1 MQVEDAGGSEGQS
14 VIGWIGVQALPR
26 LERGLTSCRCHRTRR
41 LSKPL
46 TRGMFTMS
54 NRVLPAIPALADW
67 QGEVP
72 AQSYRH
78 GLMTAPFRGR
88 M

>member
-1 MQVEDAGGSEGQS
+1 M
-14 VIGWIGVQALPR
+14 PR
-26 LERGLTSCRCHRTRR
+26 LERGLTSCRCHRMRI

-46 TRGMFTMS
+46 TRGMFIMG
-54 NRVLPAIPALADW
+54 NLVLQATPALAEW

-78 GLMTAPFRGR
+78 GLMTAPFGGVCGA
-88 M
+88 